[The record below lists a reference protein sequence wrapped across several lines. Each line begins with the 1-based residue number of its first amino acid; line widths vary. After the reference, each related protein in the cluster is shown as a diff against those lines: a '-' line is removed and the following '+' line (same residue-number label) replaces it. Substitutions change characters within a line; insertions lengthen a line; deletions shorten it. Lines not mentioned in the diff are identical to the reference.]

1 MADVTPRINGADR
14 PHFANQT
21 VRFIGRL
28 EGVRPASR
36 SAGVESR
43 TAALTRL
50 GR

>member
-28 EGVRPASR
+28 EGVQAKCRLAS
-36 SAGVESR
+36 VECR
-43 TAALTRL
+43 ITC
-50 GR
+50 